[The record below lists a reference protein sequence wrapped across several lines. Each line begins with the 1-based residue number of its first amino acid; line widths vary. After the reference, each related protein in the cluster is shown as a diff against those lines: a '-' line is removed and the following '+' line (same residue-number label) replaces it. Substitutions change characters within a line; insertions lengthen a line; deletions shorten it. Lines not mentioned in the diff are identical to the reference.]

1 MTIDENAKHHNED
14 RLWEH
19 KLHQPYD
26 YANDGL
32 LRHLMSPRIVQST
45 NPITVFVLRFVENSL
60 IYAMKYVD
68 KLYNFFNYNWKNR

>member
-1 MTIDENAKHHNED
+1 MTIDENAKHHNVD
-14 RLWEH
+14 RLWER

-32 LRHLMSPRIVQST
+32 LGHLMSPRITQSK

-60 IYAMKYVD
+60 VYAMKYVD